1 MIVMLIF
8 SLVIIMTIVQAS
20 TTGERKETKRGT
32 YGGGWMRRRRRASHP
47 VNTPLY
53 FFFPWQF
60 NSGEEVEKEIES
72 EVEFWFLN
80 GEQYSSYL
88 LISAISCKK
97 CERSGEEAIYYHS
110 LCSLWVKGGR
120 EREREWVRWR
130 MGVMSKGTEPHH
142 PAACNK
148 VSEVIAV
155 IKSEMDIPVER

>member
-32 YGGGWMRRRRRASHP
+32 YGGGWMRRRRASHP

-97 CERSGEEAIYYHS
+97 CERSGEEAIYYNFF
-110 LCSLWVKGGR
+110 CSLWVKGGR
-120 EREREWVRWR
+120 ERESGWDEEWA
-130 MGVMSKGTEPHH
+130 SCQKGLNLITKQ
-142 PAACNK
+142 PATK
-148 VSEVIAV
+148 YQ
-155 IKSEMDIPVER
+155 K